1 MKINEA
7 SIFLGCEIDYSS
19 ERYLLVNLF
28 SSLFLEL
35 QWGKPSHFCL
45 YVEKFFIRFK
55 GCKIDLFIIRELL
68 LPPYYF

>member
-35 QWGKPSHFCL
+35 QWENLAIFVYMLKSF
-45 YVEKFFIRFK
+45 
-55 GCKIDLFIIRELL
+55 LFVLKVAKL
-68 LPPYYF
+68 TYL

>member
-35 QWGKPSHFCL
+35 Q
-45 YVEKFFIRFK
+45 
-55 GCKIDLFIIRELL
+55 
-68 LPPYYF
+68 